1 MSVHRRDAGWYNSQ
15 GIARAKR
22 GMPRAIM
29 MREYYKINRIK
40 DFDKQIE
47 RFWDKNEKKI
57 DIGWNIH
64 LEE

>member
-1 MSVHRRDAGWYNSQ
+1 
-15 GIARAKR
+15 
-22 GMPRAIM
+22 MPRAIM